1 MVGGRASDDELKDD
15 GFTSSCSEA
24 GWCEVGSKRR
34 GEKKKGETPFSTG
47 TKKAETRVTIIK
59 A

>member
-1 MVGGRASDDELKDD
+1 MVGGCASDDELKDD

-34 GEKKKGETPFSTG
+34 EEKKKGKTPFSTG
-47 TKKAETRVTIIK
+47 TKKLRHG
-59 A
+59 